1 MTSVPAIVD
10 TLRTLET
17 PEGVELTMRVA
28 GPYPRACAWLVDF
41 GLRVGIYVV
50 LAIVFVS
57 IGGASRMGG
66 VAVGVFLALAF
77 LLEWFWSIGA
87 EVWFGGAS
95 PGKRYVGLRVVRT
108 DGLPVGLTESLLRN
122 LLRPADFLPVF
133 YGVGLIASLTSA
145 RFQRLGD
152 RVAGTMVVHVDP
164 PPRPRR
170 PASDEAFSPP
180 VQLRSVEVEAITE
193 FAERA
198 SGLTAARAIELADRL
213 EGLTGATGE
222 EGVRRLRGIASWAE
236 GGRAS

>member
-1 MTSVPAIVD
+1 MTTAPEIVD

-28 GPYPRACAWLVDF
+28 GPYPRALAWLVDL
-41 GLRVGIYVV
+41 GLRIGIYVV
-50 LAIVFVS
+50 LAIVFVAV
-57 IGGASRMGG
+57 GASRIGG
-66 VAVGVFLALAF
+66 VGIGLFLTLVF

-170 PASDEAFSPP
+170 PPSDEVFSPP
-180 VQLRSVEVEAITE
+180 VHLRSSEIEAITE

-198 SGLTAARAIELADRL
+198 SGLTKDRSIEIADRL
-213 EGLTGATGE
+213 AGLTGATGE